1 MPADPKQ
8 DAKAPIIIIRRK
20 KKGGH
25 GGHHGGAWKVAYADF
40 VTAMMAFFL
49 LLWLLNVTTDVQR
62 KGIADYFAPA
72 SISKSESGAGG
83 VFGGQTITVDG
94 AQVSYG
100 SPPTSQD
107 TTNPTVGQ
115 GEEGDEDTKGQN
127 QNSADAGATGS
138 ITSTKSQDKNST
150 AANLS
155 KEDQAMVSAMKH
167 EEEGFKQAE
176 QLLKSA
182 ILSNPDLQAFANQI
196 VIDRTPEG
204 LRIQIIDR
212 DKFSMFPSGG
222 AVPYERAR
230 DLLTLI
236 GRVVSKLPNNI
247 SVTGHTDGT
256 PFTIG
261 SGRDN
266 WTLSTERANISRSY
280 LVAAGVEDKR
290 VARVVGLSDRDP
302 FVPDDPKD
310 SRNRRISIVLL
321 RQAIPPVPATAPASV
336 PASADTKN

>member
-1 MPADPKQ
+1 MADNR
-8 DAKAPIIIIRRK
+8 PIIIIRKK

-25 GGHHGGAWKVAYADF
+25 AAHHGGAWKVAYADF

-83 VFGGQTITVDG
+83 VFGGQTITSNG
-94 AQVSYG
+94 AEISDH
-100 SPPTSQD
+100 SQPSTQD
-107 TTNPTVGQ
+107 ITIPTVGQ
-115 GEEGDEDTKGQN
+115 GEEGDEEVKGKDNGDDGKNTKGEDN
-127 QNSADAGATGS
+127 KANSGADNNTGM
-138 ITSTKSQDKNST
+138 TK
-150 AANLS
+150 
-155 KEDQAMVSAMKH
+155 EEQAVAKAMKS
-167 EEEGFKQAE
+167 EEDVFKKAE
-176 QLLKSA
+176 QTLRQA
-182 ILSNPDLQAFANQI
+182 ILANPELQAFANQI

-230 DLLTLI
+230 DLMMLVGKVI
-236 GRVVSKLPNNI
+236 ARLPNKI

-256 PFTIG
+256 PFTAG

-266 WTLSTERANISRSY
+266 WTLSTERANVSREY
-280 LVAAGVEDKR
+280 LVQAGVDESHI
-290 VARVVGLSDRDP
+290 ARVSGLADRDP
-302 FVPDDPKD
+302 YASDPKD

-321 RQAIPPVPATAPASV
+321 RQSLAPVPGAASDAAAPAPS
-336 PASADTKN
+336 PPSAMPTPP